1 MVETFLKQSKRY
13 LSMVK
18 QFDKYRA
25 YSEAVQS
32 PDHDV
37 RFLRRVYRE
46 LVGAE
51 PIVMREDFCGTF
63 ALCCEWAKLG
73 KETRAIG
80 LDIDPEPI
88 EYGKSHYLQRLSP
101 SVQSRVK
108 IVTQDVLTPLRAR
121 ADITCALNFS
131 YFAFHERSILL
142 RYFSSVKRTLHKNGI
157 FIVDIFGGPDYGTVY
172 VDTKRL
178 PNFVYTFEQEYFDPI
193 SNRTRFHIHFA
204 PRNARKIKNA
214 FTYDWRMWSI
224 PEVKDLMKEAG
235 FKDVVVYWEGTA
247 KNGRGSGEFHRRSK
261 GESCS
266 IWVGY
271 VVGVT

>member
-1 MVETFLKQSKRY
+1 MAKR
-13 LSMVK
+13 
-18 QFDKYRA
+18 FDKYRA

-32 PDHDV
+32 PYNDV

-51 PIVMREDFCGTF
+51 PTVMKEDFCGTF

-73 KETRAIG
+73 KEYRAIG

-88 EYGKSHYLQRLSP
+88 EYGKSHYLHLLSP
-101 SVQSRVK
+101 SAQSRVK
-108 IVTQDVLTPLRAR
+108 ILKKDVLSPLSTKV
-121 ADITCALNFS
+121 DITCALNFS
-131 YFAFHERSILL
+131 YFAFHERATLL
-142 RYFSSVKRTLHKNGI
+142 KYFSSVRKTLTKNGL

-178 PNFVYTFEQEYFDPI
+178 TDFVYTFEQEYFDPI
-193 SNRTRFHIHFA
+193 SNRTRFRIHFT
-204 PRNARKIKNA
+204 PRNSRPIKNA

-224 PEVKDLMKEAG
+224 PEIKDLMKEAG
-235 FKDVVVYWEGTA
+235 FKDTVVYWEGTA
-247 KNGRGSGEFHRRSK
+247 RNGRGSGEFHKRSK

-271 VVGVT
+271 VVGIT

>member
-1 MVETFLKQSKRY
+1 MVEATLKTSKRDI
-13 LSMVK
+13 SMAK

-32 PDHDV
+32 PSHDV

-51 PIVMREDFCGTF
+51 PSIMREDFCGTF

-73 KETRAIG
+73 KDYRAIG

-88 EYGKSHYLQRLSP
+88 EYGKSNYLSLLSQ
-101 SVQSRVK
+101 SAQSRIK
-108 IVTQDVLTPLRAR
+108 ILEKDVLNPLRTK

-131 YFAFHERSILL
+131 YFAFHERDVLL
-142 RYFSSVKRTLHKNGI
+142 KYFSSVKKALTKSGI

-178 PNFVYTFEQEYFDPI
+178 PGFVYTFEQEFFDPI
-193 SNRTRFHIHFA
+193 SNKTRFRIHFT
-204 PRNARKIKNA
+204 PHKSRKIKNA

-235 FKDVVVYWEGTA
+235 FKETVVYWEGTGR
-247 KNGRGSGEFHRRSK
+247 NGRGSGEFHKRAK

-271 VVGVT
+271 VVGLT